1 MDVTKGVEFAHGEA
15 AFVKIQLK
23 CGINCCDYL
32 LCRLAQCDN
41 LASKP
46 KTELNLGGENRG
58 MSFEESCLPQV
69 LEGLKDVFGEDLA
82 ETIIKAASEK
92 DMSAVNRQLL
102 INDGLTKISP
112 SQRAEALAFLDTI
125 ADIIR

>member
-1 MDVTKGVEFAHGEA
+1 
-15 AFVKIQLK
+15 
-23 CGINCCDYL
+23 
-32 LCRLAQCDN
+32 
-41 LASKP
+41 
-46 KTELNLGGENRG
+46 

-69 LEGLKDVFGEDLA
+69 LEGLKDVLGEDLA

-102 INDGLTKISP
+102 INDGLAEISP
-112 SQRAEALAFLDTI
+112 AQRAEALAFLDTI